1 MESSELFQKSINII
15 RSAGELLLDKKS
27 KEYRVVRKGEFD
39 FITELD
45 IMVQNYVIDKLK
57 LLSAVPIVSEEQKAS
72 INNYNNCFILDP
84 IDGTHNL
91 IAGLDI
97 FGISLAL
104 ISEAKIQFGISYFP
118 VIDKLYTAFVNEG
131 AYNNGS
137 IIKVSDNNEIK
148 KSIIGYDNN
157 FSEKPDII
165 NNFININENIF
176 TVRISGSAAYD
187 CCQVAEGNL
196 DARIFNNTKLCDI
209 AAGKIIVE
217 EAGGKI
223 TDFNGDDI
231 HYAVIKDIIISSN
244 QFHHNLEGIIK

>member
-1 MESSELFQKSINII
+1 MKSSDLFKESINVI
-15 RSAGELLLDKKS
+15 RNAGELLLDNRLKDYK
-27 KEYRVVRKGEFD
+27 VVRKSKFD

-57 LLSAVPIVSEEQKAS
+57 ILSSVPTISEEQK
-72 INNYNNCFILDP
+72 INNINSNNYFVLDP

-97 FGISLAL
+97 FGVSLAYVN
-104 ISEAKIQFGISYFP
+104 ENRIQFGISYFP
-118 VIDKLYTAFVNEG
+118 VIDKMYTAFVNKG
-131 AYNNGS
+131 SYKNGS
-137 IIKVSDNNEIK
+137 RIKASKNIEIE

-157 FSEKPDII
+157 FSEKPNII
-165 NNFININENIF
+165 NNFMSLNENIF

-217 EAGGKI
+217 ESGGII
-223 TDFNGDDI
+223 TDFNGKDI
-231 HYAVIKDIIISSN
+231 DYNSIKDIIISSN
-244 QFHHNLEGIIK
+244 QFHNKLEGLLK